1 MSILLAIVSGL
12 LFICLILATAMHPLA
27 PRLSHSELR
36 RRAKRSGAD
45 GDELEMRR
53 FEAQP
58 TLVTLLRTIRAVLL
72 VFLVCALIGAFG
84 WGLGIL
90 FAVLGAVFYPVI
102 ARIKTVN
109 RWAVA
114 LYAKVELT
122 LLRLS
127 EKYARIMLAVREPST
142 VLQTQPRRIFS
153 REDLAELI
161 QNSKEVI
168 NSEERALLSSA
179 FAFFGKTVADV
190 MTPRTVINFIKN
202 SEFIGPLVLDE
213 LHALGHSRLPVIDE
227 DLDHVV
233 GVLHIRDLLSLDV
246 RKSMTAEK
254 LMEKKV
260 YYIHENDTLEHALA
274 AFLKTRHHLFIV
286 INENRE
292 TVGLVTLEDTIEAL
306 IGRTIVDEDD
316 IHADLRAVAA
326 QEGKSNNA
334 APGYVD
340 L

>member
-1 MSILLAIVSGL
+1 MSIVLAFVSAL
-12 LFICLILATAMHPLA
+12 IFICLVLAAAMHPLA

-36 RRAKRSGAD
+36 RRAKHSGAKN
-45 GDELEMRR
+45 DELEMRR
-53 FEAQP
+53 YEAQP
-58 TLVTLLRTIRAVLL
+58 MLTTFLRTLRAVLL
-72 VFLVCALIGAFG
+72 VLLVCALIGAFG
-84 WGLGIL
+84 WGFGIL
-90 FAVLGAVFYPVI
+90 LALVSAVMYPVI
-102 ARIKTVN
+102 GRLKTVHT
-109 RWAVA
+109 WAVR
-114 LYAKVELT
+114 LYAKIESW
-122 LLRLS
+122 LLRVS
-127 EKYARIMLAVREPST
+127 EKYSRVMLAVREPATS
-142 VLQTQPRRIFS
+142 LQSQPRRIFS

-168 NSEERALLSSA
+168 SAQERALLSSA
-179 FAFFGKTVADV
+179 FAFFGKTVSDV
-190 MTPRTVINFIKN
+190 MTPRTVINFIKQ

-213 LHALGHSRLPVIDE
+213 LHALGNSRLPVIDE

-246 RKSMTAEK
+246 RKSMTAER

-260 YYIHENDTLEHALA
+260 YYIREDDTLEHALA

-292 TVGLVTLEDTIEAL
+292 TVGLITLEDTIEAL
-306 IGRTIVDEDD
+306 IGRTILDEDD

-334 APGYVD
+334 APGHVD